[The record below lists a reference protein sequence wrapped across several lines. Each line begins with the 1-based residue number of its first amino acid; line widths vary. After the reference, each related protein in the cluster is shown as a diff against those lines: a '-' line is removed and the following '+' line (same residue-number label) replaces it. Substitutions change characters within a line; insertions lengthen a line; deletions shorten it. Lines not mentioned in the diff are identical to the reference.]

1 MAAFAF
7 HRISR
12 ALDLFLKHI
21 IYFIGTCDHAII
33 IIIIL
38 LCYTILPY
46 RYYYYYYY
54 YNDVVVLKT
63 VKNVCNGPWENSVV
77 YRRASRT
84 ITINSLYVYV
94 YNVHKHTTIYK
105 YYII

>member
-1 MAAFAF
+1 MAASAF

-12 ALDLFLKHI
+12 ALDLFLKR
-21 IYFIGTCDHAII
+21 IYTYLHAII

-46 RYYYYYYY
+46 YYYYYD
-54 YNDVVVLKT
+54 DVVVLKT

-84 ITINSLYVYV
+84 ITINSLYVYT
-94 YNVHKHTTIYK
+94 YT
-105 YYII
+105 